1 MNVVI
6 NYMKHTKHTKYVL
19 LFSAIIVIVIIIAI
33 VMINRVLIQSFPE
46 EPLANQEGFTTY
58 FRQTMRPHIRRFGY
72 AKETFTHHFNNNIL
86 GFVKGLGI
94 L

>member
-6 NYMKHTKHTKYVL
+6 NYMKHTKYVL

-58 FRQTMRPHIRRFGY
+58 FRQTMRPHIRRFGIWIRKRNIY
-72 AKETFTHHFNNNIL
+72 ASFQ
-86 GFVKGLGI
+86 
-94 L
+94 